1 MSFNLEDMSF
11 SFECLGFSSEGL
23 NFSTEALGTEGN
35 EKHHTH
41 CLFNHSRA
49 IVLQYND
56 AHCLHHEA
64 VGHRPREPGQSELP
78 VAIHA
83 AIHVC
88 SHKGNSRSFPL
99 RVNVPPLILFFQRP
113 FQHQLARLAD
123 DASRDF
129 LGAWDVVR
137 LPLRGVGR
145 FACIIRLGAA
155 QCEPSGPLSSKASRP
170 AWRILLFAM

>member
-1 MSFNLEDMSF
+1 MRTEIQCRMMRSSAQRRCRCAFLAHAGVGVGFEGKGFSSEGMCFNLEDMSF

-99 RVNVPPLILFFQRP
+99 RVNVL
-113 FQHQLARLAD
+113 
-123 DASRDF
+123 
-129 LGAWDVVR
+129 
-137 LPLRGVGR
+137 LP
-145 FACIIRLGAA
+145 
-155 QCEPSGPLSSKASRP
+155 
-170 AWRILLFAM
+170 